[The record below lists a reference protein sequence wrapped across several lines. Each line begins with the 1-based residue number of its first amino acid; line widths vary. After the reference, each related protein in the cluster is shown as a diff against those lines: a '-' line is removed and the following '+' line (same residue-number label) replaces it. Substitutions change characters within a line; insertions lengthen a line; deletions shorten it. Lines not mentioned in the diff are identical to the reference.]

1 MGMGIGLPTPWSIL
15 LEYADDV
22 DDADDA
28 VDADDANV
36 DLMNTKDDDKGC
48 DGNADD
54 SNNGD

>member
-1 MGMGIGLPTPWSIL
+1 MVDDYAEDDGNGGFVHLSMGIGLTTPWSIL

-22 DDADDA
+22 DDD
-28 VDADDANV
+28 N
-36 DLMNTKDDDKGC
+36 GC